1 MTLPSGYLELE
12 YITTSGSQYI
22 NTGFTSNANM
32 SAEFKFE
39 QLNQWKGESL
49 LFGSAW
55 SGNDVLMHLNN
66 GTSATLY
73 WGSGYASGTLAL
85 NTPTVV
91 IVSKNKYVINGT
103 TYTTSGTPSN
113 WRVMMFGGISSY
125 YTAQV
130 RLYYLKIWNSGT
142 LVRDMIPCIRISDW
156 KIGMYDKVN
165 SVMYINARS
174 TTDNFIAGPVKGITQ
189 SQIEYHNYINAD
201 GSSWLDTG
209 ICADDIGKM
218 SCKFRMNFY
227 PQDGTYRAIFGAQA
241 PSSPYK
247 TLIVRWYSN
256 YIYASVNY
264 VNTISLQYPKI
275 YESYT
280 FDMDVSSSGVYS
292 SSLGGTSSST
302 STTAGLAKA
311 NLFMFASNNCTS
323 IVNPCHGRIYYM
335 KLYNKSKTLIR
346 DFVPA
351 EISDL
356 GIPGFWDEV
365 NKQFYISCGTSTVS
379 ADDRPPRCNFGTI
392 RYIECNG
399 TSSNYIN
406 TSRNPNTQRW
416 NTSAI
421 TVSFWAYMTSWPSF
435 NRPISCTEGGGW
447 CYQLSGGY
455 ISFPCYISGS
465 YRYVSLTTPPS
476 SMSGWHFICATYDGL
491 ALRIYYDGSI
501 QATTS
506 LFSSITNISYNGS
519 TNIFIACEASG
530 SSPTSPYF
538 NGSISNLRVIT
549 SCLTAQ
555 EIQQLYNAGY
565 NNNINIDFNG
575 KYDDSTMFNFVP
587 VCRRSD
593 YTPGLFDLAQ
603 GVFYPSNG
611 SSKFDGTVLVETSA
625 EHGTISPSKEAKIN
639 TTVSIDGNTTIN
651 YASLGL
657 YDENDEFITRDNPY
671 TFTAVENRTL
681 NLKSIPAGSCTIL

>member
-1 MTLPSGYLELE
+1 MTLPSGYLELD

-39 QLNQWKGESL
+39 QLNQWKSESL

-55 SGNDVLMHLNN
+55 DANAVLMHLHN
-66 GTSATLY
+66 GTSAYLY
-73 WGSGYASGTLAL
+73 WGSTAVTGTVAL
-85 NTPTVV
+85 NTPTIVT
-91 IVSKNKYVINGT
+91 VSKNKYVINGT

-113 WRVMMFGGISSY
+113 WGVMMFGGIDSY

-142 LVRDMIPCIRISDW
+142 LVRNMIPCLRISDW
-156 KIGMYDKVN
+156 RTGMYDQVN
-165 SVMYINARS
+165 NVMYVNAS
-174 TTDNFIAGPVKGITQ
+174 SSGNFLAGPVKGITQ
-189 SQIEYHNYINAD
+189 SQVEYHNYINAD
-201 GSSWLDTG
+201 GNAWLDTG
-209 ICADDIGKM
+209 VCADDIGKM
-218 SCKFRMNFY
+218 SCKFRMNYY
-227 PQDGTYRAIFGAQA
+227 PQDGTYMAIFGAQA

-256 YIYASVNY
+256 YMYASVNY

-302 STTAGLAKA
+302 STTAGLVKA

-351 EISDL
+351 EISYL

-365 NKQFYISCGTSTVS
+365 NKQFYISGGTSTLS

-392 RYIECNG
+392 KYIGCNG
-399 TSSNYIN
+399 TSANYIN
-406 TSRNPNTQRW
+406 TSRNPSAQRW
-416 NTSAI
+416 NASSI
-421 TVSFWAYMTSWPSF
+421 TVSFWAYMSSWPSF
-435 NRPISCTEGGGW
+435 GRTVSCTESGGW
-447 CYQLSGGY
+447 NYELSGNY

-465 YRYVSLTTPPS
+465 YRRVALTTSTS

-491 ALRIYYDGSI
+491 ALRIYYDGSL

-506 LFSSITNISYNGS
+506 LFSSVTNISYNGS
-519 TNIFIACEASG
+519 TNIFVACEASG
-530 SSPTSPYF
+530 SSPASPYF

-565 NNNINIDFNG
+565 NNKIIINFNG
-575 KYDDSTMFNFVP
+575 KYNESTMFNFVP
-587 VCRRSD
+587 ACRKSD
-593 YTPGLFDLAQ
+593 NTPGLFDLAQ

-611 SSKFDGTVLVETSA
+611 SSKFNGTVLIETSA
-625 EHGTISPSKEAKIN
+625 EHGTIESIGDIDVGTN
-639 TTVSIDGNTTIN
+639 VSIENYTQIG

-657 YDENDEFITRDNPY
+657 YDENNDFITRDNPY
-671 TFTAVENRTL
+671 KFTAVENISL
-681 NLKSIPAGSCTIL
+681 NLKSIQAESCIIL